1 MLKKILASAGAVAI
15 IACGPLATGQ
25 IGQSIYMGA
34 VENYHSPYLSITNK
48 SFERGY
54 LSSNAVSRIELKNQ
68 LKAEFAEQGLPTV
81 WLVSHHIDNGFL
93 GVKSTSEFVIDKQ
106 LAPLV
111 NKIWGKNVAP
121 MQIVTDSGFTGTT
134 HFVMTINPMD
144 YTHDDGMTAISKT
157 LLVKGEFDPENGK
170 SQFSYNLPQLTIA
183 TPDKESMVVKG
194 INGEGKGQM
203 QGNFW
208 IGHQTFSLEHAKFTA
223 ADQNQ
228 FIAINGVNV
237 AMNNAL
243 SQPSGEKT
251 PTEDTQQVTNTNT
264 IQVATLTTLDGQH
277 YQDIAFKL
285 ALKDLNYKAI
295 SQLAAMEQSPQAA
308 QDPAQIKQAMVAL
321 DLLIAHGA
329 TVDLSQLSVKTP
341 EGTVNAQL
349 LLNIKSGLEHAS
361 TNLTAVTDQVSGN
374 INIVI
379 PAALV
384 AKEPLLAAKL
394 PVLVNQKIV
403 TKQDGNYQLQVKI
416 IADQL
421 EFSSGAK
428 LPLAMMA
435 LFLH

>member
-34 VENYHSPYLSITNK
+34 VENYHSPYMSITNK

-68 LKAEFAEQGLPTV
+68 LKTAFAEQGLPTV

-93 GVKSTSEFVIDKQ
+93 GVKSTSEFVIDKKIA
-106 LAPLV
+106 LLV
-111 NKIWGKNVAP
+111 NQIWGKNVAP
-121 MQIVTDSGFTGTT
+121 MQMVTDSGFTGTT
-134 HFVMTINPMD
+134 HFVMTVNPMD
-144 YTHDDGMTAISKT
+144 YTHDDGVTASSKK
-157 LLVKGEFDPENGK
+157 LVVKGEFDPENSK
-170 SQFSYNLPQLTIA
+170 SQFSYNLPELTVS
-183 TPDKESMVVKG
+183 TLDKESMIVKG

-228 FIAINGVNV
+228 FIAIDGVNV

-243 SQPSGEKT
+243 SQPKGEKT
-251 PTEDTQQVTNTNT
+251 PTEATQQVTNTNT
-264 IQVATLTTLDGQH
+264 INVAKLTTLDGQQ
-277 YQDIAFKL
+277 YKDIAFKL

-295 SQLAAMEQSPQAA
+295 SQLATMEQSLQAA
-308 QDPAQIKQAMVAL
+308 QNPAQIKQAMVAL

-341 EGTVNAQL
+341 QGTVNAQV
-349 LLNIKSGLEHAS
+349 LLNIKPGLEHAS
-361 TNLTAVTDQVSGN
+361 TNLTAVTDQLSGN

-379 PAALV
+379 PEALV

-403 TKQDGNYQLQVKI
+403 TKQDDNYQLQVKI
-416 IADQL
+416 IADQV

-435 LFLH
+435 LFLQ

>member
-54 LSSNAVSRIELKNQ
+54 LSSNAVSRIELKDQ

-81 WLVSHHIDNGFL
+81 WLVNHHIDNGFL

-111 NKIWGKNVAP
+111 NKIWGKNIAP

-144 YTHDDGMTAISKT
+144 YTHDDGVTAISKT
-157 LLVKGEFDPENGK
+157 LMVKGEFDPENGK
-170 SQFSYNLPQLTIA
+170 SQFSYNLPELTIA

-208 IGHQTFSLEHAKFTA
+208 IGHQTFSLEHAKFTT
-223 ADQNQ
+223 ADQHQ
-228 FIAINGVNV
+228 FIDINGVSV

-251 PTEDTQQVTNTNT
+251 PTEDTLQVTNTNT
-264 IQVATLTTLDGQH
+264 IQVAKLTTLDGQH
-277 YQDIAFKL
+277 YQDVAFKL
-285 ALKDLNYKAI
+285 ALKGLNYKAI
-295 SQLAAMEQSPQAA
+295 SQLAAMEQSSQAT
-308 QDPAQIKQAMVAL
+308 QDPAQIKQAMLAL

-341 EGTVNAQL
+341 EGIVNAQL
-349 LLNIKSGLEHAS
+349 LLKIKSGLEHAS
-361 TNLTAVTDQVSGN
+361 THLIAVTDQLSGN

-379 PAALV
+379 PEALV
-384 AKEPLLAAKL
+384 VKEPLLAAKL

-416 IADQL
+416 MADQL
-421 EFSSGAK
+421 EFSSGKK
-428 LPLAMMA
+428 LSLAMMA
-435 LFLH
+435 LFLQ

>member
-34 VENYHSPYLSITNK
+34 VENYHSPYMSITNK

-68 LKAEFAEQGLPTV
+68 LKTAFAEQGLPTV

-93 GVKSTSEFVIDKQ
+93 GVKSTSEFVIDKKIA
-106 LAPLV
+106 LLV
-111 NKIWGKNVAP
+111 NQIWGKNVAP
-121 MQIVTDSGFTGTT
+121 MQMVTDSGFTGTT
-134 HFVMTINPMD
+134 HFVMTVNPMD
-144 YTHDDGMTAISKT
+144 YTHDDGVTASSKK
-157 LLVKGEFDPENGK
+157 LVVKGEFDPENSK
-170 SQFSYNLPQLTIA
+170 SQFSYNLPELTVS
-183 TPDKESMVVKG
+183 TLDKESMIVKG

-223 ADQNQ
+223 ADQHQ
-228 FIAINGVNV
+228 FIAIDGVNV

-243 SQPSGEKT
+243 SQPKGEKT
-251 PTEDTQQVTNTNT
+251 PTEATQQVTNTNT
-264 IQVATLTTLDGQH
+264 INVAKLTTLDGQQ
-277 YQDIAFKL
+277 YKDIAFKL

-295 SQLAAMEQSPQAA
+295 SQLATMEQSLQAA
-308 QDPAQIKQAMVAL
+308 QNPAQIKQAMVAL

-341 EGTVNAQL
+341 QGTVNAQV
-349 LLNIKSGLEHAS
+349 LLNIKPGLEHAS
-361 TNLTAVTDQVSGN
+361 TNLTAVTDQLSGN

-379 PAALV
+379 PEALV

-403 TKQDGNYQLQVKI
+403 TKQDDNYQLQVKI
-416 IADQL
+416 IADQV

-435 LFLH
+435 LFLQ

>member
-1 MLKKILASAGAVAI
+1 MLKKILASAGAIAI

-25 IGQSIYMGA
+25 IGQSIYMRA

-68 LKAEFAEQGLPTV
+68 LKAEFAGQGLPTV
-81 WLVSHHIDNGFL
+81 WLISHHLDNGFL

-106 LAPLV
+106 LLPLV

-121 MQIVTDSGFTGTT
+121 MKIVTDSGFTGTT
-134 HFVMTINPMD
+134 HFVMTINPLD
-144 YTHDDGMTAISKT
+144 YTHDDGVTAISKT
-157 LLVKGEFDPENGK
+157 AVIKGEFDPENGK
-170 SQFSYNLPQLTIA
+170 SQFSYNLPELMVA
-183 TPDKESMVVKG
+183 TPDKENMVVKG
-194 INGEGKGQM
+194 INGEGQGQM

-223 ADQNQ
+223 ADQHQ
-228 FIAINGVNV
+228 FIAIDGVKV
-237 AMNNAL
+237 AMNNTL
-243 SQPSGEKT
+243 SQPNDEQNSTAK
-251 PTEDTQQVTNTNT
+251 TQQVTNTNT
-264 IQVATLTTLDGQH
+264 INVAKLTTLDGQH

-295 SQLAAMEQSPQAA
+295 SQLAAMEQSSQVA
-308 QDPAQIKQAMVAL
+308 QDPAQIKQAMLAL
-321 DLLIAHGA
+321 DLLIANGA
-329 TVDLSQLSVKTP
+329 TVDLSQLSVNTP
-341 EGTVNAQL
+341 QGKVDAQF
-349 LLNIKSGLEHAS
+349 LLNIKPGLEHAS
-361 TNLTAVTDQVSGN
+361 ANMAAVTDQLSGN
-374 INIVI
+374 INIVL
-379 PAALV
+379 PEALV

-394 PVLVNQKIV
+394 PVLVKQKIV
-403 TKQDGNYQLQVKI
+403 TKQDGNYQLEVKI

-435 LFLH
+435 LFLQ

>member
-34 VENYHSPYLSITNK
+34 VENYHSPYMSITNK

-68 LKAEFAEQGLPTV
+68 LKTAFAEQGLPTV

-93 GVKSTSEFVIDKQ
+93 GVKSTSEFVIDKKI
-106 LAPLV
+106 APLV
-111 NKIWGKNVAP
+111 NQIWGKNVAP

-134 HFVMTINPMD
+134 HFVMTVNPMD
-144 YTHDDGMTAISKT
+144 YTHDEGVTAISKK
-157 LLVKGEFDPENGK
+157 LVVKGEFDPENSK
-170 SQFSYNLPQLTIA
+170 SQFSYNLPELTVS
-183 TPDKESMVVKG
+183 TLDKESMFVKG

-223 ADQNQ
+223 ADQHQ
-228 FIAINGVNV
+228 FIAIDGVNV

-243 SQPSGEKT
+243 SQPKGEKT
-251 PTEDTQQVTNTNT
+251 PTEATQQVTNTNT
-264 IQVATLTTLDGQH
+264 INVAKLTTLDGQQ
-277 YQDIAFKL
+277 YKDIAFKL

-295 SQLAAMEQSPQAA
+295 SQLATMEQSLQAA
-308 QDPAQIKQAMVAL
+308 QNPAQIKQAMVAL

-341 EGTVNAQL
+341 QGTVNAQV
-349 LLNIKSGLEHAS
+349 LLNIKPGLEHAS
-361 TNLTAVTDQVSGN
+361 TNLTAVTDQLSGN

-379 PAALV
+379 PEALV

-403 TKQDGNYQLQVKI
+403 TKQDDNYQLQVKI
-416 IADQL
+416 IADQV

-435 LFLH
+435 LFLQ